1 MMRQAYGIQDGPW
14 HLTYEDDMSVA
25 EGADQEDKMHGGAG
39 PVVNNNTNAINDEIT
54 QLVGL

>member
-25 EGADQEDKMHGGAG
+25 EGADQEDEMHTE
-39 PVVNNNTNAINDEIT
+39 PVVHNKTNTINDEMT